1 MGRFILALAVCY
13 IAVMGMGMMAKAR
26 GAELQLECMTMNLY
40 HEARG
45 EDPEGI
51 IAVGKVV
58 INRVNS
64 KRFPNTVCQVVH
76 QGGEKR
82 RYRCQ
87 FSWWCDGQSDK
98 ATDREAWKN
107 MIFYAKLMLNDSLT
121 DPSNGAL
128 FYHTDS
134 VEPYWAESMEQ
145 VATVGN
151 HLFYQ

>member
-1 MGRFILALAVCY
+1 MKNLLMAFVFVAV
-13 IAVMGMGMMAKAR
+13 ATPATAQPT
-26 GAELQLECMTMNLY
+26 ELECMTMNLY

-45 EDPEGI
+45 EAPDGI

-58 INRVNS
+58 TNRVNS
-64 KRFPNTVCQVVH
+64 KQFPNTVCQVVH
-76 QGGEKR
+76 QGGEHQHH
-82 RYRCQ
+82 CQ
-87 FSWWCDGQSDK
+87 FSWWCDGRSDR
-98 ATDREAWKN
+98 ATNQEAWKN
-107 MIFYAKLMLNDSLT
+107 MVFYAKLMLSDSLT

-134 VEPYWAESMEQ
+134 VEPYWAASMEQ